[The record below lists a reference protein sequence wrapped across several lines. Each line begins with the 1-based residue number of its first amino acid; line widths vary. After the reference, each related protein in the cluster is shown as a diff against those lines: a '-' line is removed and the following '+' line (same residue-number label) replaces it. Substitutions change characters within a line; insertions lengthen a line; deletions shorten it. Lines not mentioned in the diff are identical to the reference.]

1 MHQIRFALLVPGIV
15 LFYGCQAFAALQVPD
30 ETCGEDQEAYNSFT
44 CLDPAALFASIAGDE
59 PVLQSLGPA
68 ELGHVSATAGGELRW
83 RYMDER
89 NRLRKGGPGHSQY
102 QLWRFTPWV
111 QLNVGE
117 MIGGYVQAIDASMF
131 GLDAPYSAAP
141 IDENRADLLQLYG
154 EVRLPGM
161 GEVQTKYRYGRQFLQ
176 YGNQRLLSPL
186 GWANTYRN
194 FEGHKLMLTSPD
206 WDLDLFSMHS
216 LNAAAG
222 NVPRPASFDRADQ
235 SRSISGAWST
245 WKGFEQSTVDLY
257 WLFSNESDSSP
268 DLMDG
273 RRQTLGSRY
282 AGRHRMVSE
291 SQLAGTWNLDAEAAW
306 QFGRDDFG
314 SVNRDKVQA
323 GMAASTGG
331 YTFDELPWTPGLGGI
346 FWWGSGGR
354 GNDGTIHTFHSLYPL
369 GHAWWGQIDNFSGQN
384 LVDYGVQASLA
395 PTKKVSVVT
404 QWHWFDLA
412 SRDDRIY
419 TITGTAL
426 PGSGDRRIGNEL
438 DLVGN
443 WNISRTLQ
451 LQAGWLWF
459 FYGDAVN
466 RGPLARSDAEQLY
479 LQVTWAF

>member
-1 MHQIRFALLVPGIV
+1 MISRLKAVQNREHQVIWYVFEL
-15 LFYGCQAFAALQVPD
+15 QA
-30 ETCGEDQEAYNSFT
+30 
-44 CLDPAALFASIAGDE
+44 AGDE

-245 WKGFEQSTVDLY
+245 
-257 WLFSNESDSSP
+257 
-268 DLMDG
+268 
-273 RRQTLGSRY
+273 
-282 AGRHRMVSE
+282 
-291 SQLAGTWNLDAEAAW
+291 
-306 QFGRDDFG
+306 
-314 SVNRDKVQA
+314 
-323 GMAASTGG
+323 
-331 YTFDELPWTPGLGGI
+331 
-346 FWWGSGGR
+346 
-354 GNDGTIHTFHSLYPL
+354 
-369 GHAWWGQIDNFSGQN
+369 
-384 LVDYGVQASLA
+384 
-395 PTKKVSVVT
+395 
-404 QWHWFDLA
+404 
-412 SRDDRIY
+412 
-419 TITGTAL
+419 
-426 PGSGDRRIGNEL
+426 
-438 DLVGN
+438 
-443 WNISRTLQ
+443 
-451 LQAGWLWF
+451 
-459 FYGDAVN
+459 
-466 RGPLARSDAEQLY
+466 
-479 LQVTWAF
+479 